1 MDSCLTCLFTSP
13 PVLRFGKIPD
23 AAATG
28 LISSLK
34 FTIKY
39 VVVFDDSL
47 VQTGG
52 SSKAEDISSI
62 LTHFSGVDPKK
73 PMRHQHE
80 TTDPSALL
88 ALLYDRIDY
97 ERRGLPNEQ
106 GEFRLDRMRQLMEQL
121 GNPAD
126 SLPCIHVAGTK
137 GKGSTAC
144 LIQQV
149 ALLAG
154 YRVGLY
160 TSPHLESLEERLV
173 INGQACQ
180 PEQLRQ
186 LLQQVQPVVEMLD
199 RQDPQKPGPT
209 FFDITTAMAI
219 LHFQQSQVDLAILE
233 VGLGGRLDSTNI
245 CYPDVAIITNIGLD
259 HTHLL
264 GCTIEKIAAEKA
276 GIIKPGIPVISGT
289 RDAGARA
296 VIEDIA
302 RQQGAP
308 LLLIGRDFDIRR
320 NARNLPGEPEQ
331 FAFSGTIDGR
341 VICWENLTSGIPG
354 QHQVENA
361 AVALAAI
368 ACLADRW
375 PIDETSIR
383 QGLATAYCPARLE
396 LFPGEPQLLLDVSHN
411 LPSVEALARHLETE
425 ISAERRILLFS
436 CSQDKDSEGMLAC
449 LLPQFDDVIFTRFTG
464 NPRAADPGTL
474 HDQAASWLEENPAT
488 DFQRRHPRLST
499 CQHPVDGWERALELA
514 GPDDVICIA
523 GSFFLAAEIRPM
535 LRERISAPLN
545 QST

>member
-1 MDSCLTCLFTSP
+1 M
-13 PVLRFGKIPD
+13 
-23 AAATG
+23 G
-28 LISSLK
+28 LISSVK

-39 VVVFDDSL
+39 VVVSDNSF

-52 SSKAEDISSI
+52 SSKAEETFSI

-73 PMRHQHE
+73 PMHHQHE

-97 ERRGLPNEQ
+97 ERRGLPDEQ

-144 LIQQV
+144 MIQQI

-154 YRVGLY
+154 YHVGLY
-160 TSPHLESLEERLV
+160 TSPHLECLEERWV
-173 INGQACQ
+173 IDGQACR
-180 PEQLRQ
+180 PEQLRR

-199 RQDPQKPGPT
+199 KQDPRKQGPT

-245 CYPDVAIITNIGLD
+245 CHPDAAIITNIGLD

-264 GCTIEKIAAEKA
+264 GCTIEEIAAEKA

-289 RDAGARA
+289 RDGGARA
-296 VIEDIA
+296 VIQDIA
-302 RQQGAP
+302 RRQGAP
-308 LLLIGRDFDIRR
+308 LLLIGRDFDVRR
-320 NARNLPGEPEQ
+320 NTRNVAGEPEQ
-331 FAFSGTIDGR
+331 FTFSGTIDGR
-341 VICWENLTSGIPG
+341 EICWENLASGIPG
-354 QHQVENA
+354 RHQVENA

-375 PIDETSIR
+375 PIDEALIR

-396 LFPGEPQLLLDVSHN
+396 LFPGQPQLLLDVSHN
-411 LPSVEALARHLETE
+411 LPSVEALTRHLETE
-425 ISAERRILLFS
+425 VTADRRILLFS
-436 CSQDKDSEGMLAC
+436 CSRDKDSEGMLAC
-449 LLPQFDDVIFTRFTG
+449 LLPHFDDVIFTRFTG
-464 NPRAADPGTL
+464 NQRAAAPGEL
-474 HDQAASWLEENPAT
+474 HDQAVRWLEKHPAG
-488 DFQRRHPRLST
+488 DFHRRSPRLSE
-499 CQHPVDGWERALELA
+499 CQHPIDGWERALEIA

-535 LRERISAPLN
+535 LRERTSDPLN
-545 QST
+545 QPTS

>member
-1 MDSCLTCLFTSP
+1 M
-13 PVLRFGKIPD
+13 
-23 AAATG
+23 
-28 LISSLK
+28 K

-39 VVVFDDSL
+39 IVVSDDNL

-52 SSKAEDISSI
+52 SSKAEEISSI
-62 LTHFSGVDPKK
+62 LTHFSDVDPKK
-73 PMRHQHE
+73 PMHHQHE

-97 ERRGLPNEQ
+97 ERRGLPDEQ
-106 GEFRLDRMRQLMEQL
+106 GEFRLDRMRQLMEHL

-144 LIQQV
+144 MIQQV

-160 TSPHLESLEERLV
+160 TSPHLECLEERWV
-173 INGQACQ
+173 IDGQACR
-180 PEQLRQ
+180 PEQLKR

-199 RQDPQKPGPT
+199 KQDPRKQGPT

-245 CYPDVAIITNIGLD
+245 CHPDAAIITNIGLD

-264 GCTIEKIAAEKA
+264 GGTIEEIAAEKA

-296 VIEDIA
+296 VIQDIA
-302 RQQGAP
+302 RRQGAP
-308 LLLIGRDFDIRR
+308 LLLIGRDFDVKR
-320 NARNLPGEPEQ
+320 NTRNVAGEPEQ
-331 FAFSGTIDGR
+331 FNFFGTIDGR
-341 VICWENLTSGIPG
+341 EICWENLASGIPG
-354 QHQVENA
+354 RHQVENA

-375 PIDETSIR
+375 PIDEAWIR

-396 LFPGEPQLLLDVSHN
+396 LFPGQPQLLLDVSHN
-411 LPSVEALARHLETE
+411 LPSVEALTRHLETE
-425 ISAERRILLFS
+425 VTADRRILLFS
-436 CSQDKDSEGMLAC
+436 CSRDKDSEGMLAC
-449 LLPQFDDVIFTRFTG
+449 LLPHFDDIIFTRFTG
-464 NPRAADPGTL
+464 NPRAAAPGEL
-474 HDQAASWLEENPAT
+474 HDQAVRWLEKHPAG
-488 DFQRRHPRLST
+488 DFHRRSPRLSE
-499 CQHPVDGWERALELA
+499 CRQPIDGWERALEIA

-535 LRERISAPLN
+535 LRERTSAPLN
-545 QST
+545 QPTS